1 MDNIFTLG
9 DLPDGKI
16 KVNLDELYER
26 KKKTDLNTLAVYNSI
41 LNRIHT
47 KIKNCSRQNG
57 SEQFC
62 WYIIPE
68 MMIGVPRY
76 DHAACTAYILHEL
89 RDNGFVIRYTHPNLL
104 LISWKHW
111 IPSYVRNEIKKKT
124 GVIVDG
130 YGNKVG
136 GGENNNNN
144 KRNKNI
150 DDDPNNLILGLRH
163 INDKDDDD
171 EPLSK
176 PTREYKSIDT
186 YKPTGLIYNQDLL
199 RKIEDTTR
207 KIIQ

>member
-1 MDNIFTLG
+1 MDTIFTLG

-16 KVNLDELYER
+16 KVNLDDLYER
-26 KKKTDLNTLAVYNSI
+26 KKKTDLNTLSTYNSI

-47 KIKNCSRQNG
+47 KIKNTSRQN
-57 SEQFC
+57 SAEQFC

-76 DHAACTAYILHEL
+76 DHASCAAYILHEL
-89 RDNGFVIRYTHPNLL
+89 RENGFNVRYTHPNLL

-136 GGENNNNN
+136 
-144 KRNKNI
+144 NKNNSGSGA
-150 DDDPNNLILGLRH
+150 DDDPNSLMLYN
-163 INDKDDDD
+163 NDNSSSSSSSTSSATTK
-171 EPLSK
+171 S
-176 PTREYKSIDT
+176 REYKSIDT
-186 YKPTGLIYNQDLL
+186 YKPSGLIYSQELL
-199 RKIEDTTR
+199 RNIED
-207 KIIQ
+207 KSKK

>member
-1 MDNIFTLG
+1 MDTIFTLG

-26 KKKTDLNTLAVYNSI
+26 KKKTDLNTLATYNSI

-47 KIKNCSRQNG
+47 KIKNTSRQNAT
-57 SEQFC
+57 EQFC

-76 DHAACTAYILHEL
+76 DHASCAAYILHEL
-89 RDNGFVIRYTHPNLL
+89 RDNGFNVRYTHPNLL

-124 GVIVDG
+124 GIIVDG

-136 GGENNNNN
+136 
-144 KRNKNI
+144 NKNNGAGASAE
-150 DDDPNNLILGLRH
+150 DDPNSLMLYNNNH
-163 INDKDDDD
+163 DNSSSATTKT
-171 EPLSK
+171 K
-176 PTREYKSIDT
+176 EYKSIDT
-186 YKPTGLIYNQDLL
+186 YKPSGLIYSQELL
-199 RKIEDTTR
+199 RNIED
-207 KIIQ
+207 KSKK

>member
-16 KVNLDELYER
+16 KVNLDDLYER

-57 SEQFC
+57 TEQFC

-76 DHAACTAYILHEL
+76 DHASCTAYILDEL
-89 RDNGFVIRYTHPNLL
+89 RENGFIIRYTHPNLL

-111 IPSYVRNEIKKKT
+111 VPSYVRNEIKKKT

-136 GGENNNNN
+136 NGNG
-144 KRNKNI
+144 RNKNKII
-150 DDDPNNLILGLRH
+150 DDDPNNLLLGL
-163 INDKDDDD
+163 NNDDDD
-171 EPLSK
+171 EDIKLVNK
-176 PTREYKSIDT
+176 PTREYKQIDT
-186 YKPTGLIYNQDLL
+186 YKPSGLIYNQELL
-199 RKIEDTTR
+199 RKIEDTSR
-207 KIIQ
+207 K